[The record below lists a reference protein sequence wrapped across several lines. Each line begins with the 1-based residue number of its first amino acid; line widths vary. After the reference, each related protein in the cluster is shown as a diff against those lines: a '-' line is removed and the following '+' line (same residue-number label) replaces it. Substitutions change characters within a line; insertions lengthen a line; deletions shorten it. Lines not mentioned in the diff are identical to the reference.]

1 MRWLTDHIGHSLDVE
16 RELYLIKDS
25 IIELAKVS
33 CVLLALDEGNDR
45 NISGSK
51 LSEIQIEDNTIVFNL
66 FELQSP

>member
-1 MRWLTDHIGHSLDVE
+1 MDVE

-45 NISGSK
+45 NIAGRK
-51 LSEIQIEDNTIVFNL
+51 FSEIQIEDNTIVFNL